1 MASASPSSLNLC
13 HFALLTAFL
22 CHTSL
27 LTGGEVGELGY
38 ILCMFQS
45 FSCLRASTH
54 AVPPPET
61 FSSYHLLHSFST
73 FECWVR
79 TFLRLLSPTWYLLHL
94 RFSSLGDARPV
105 IYSFT
110 RSGPVSSMDSEFQE
124 VWDVST
130 LHVFSS
136 TQVRHLAHS

>member
-38 ILCMFQS
+38 ILCTFQS

-54 AVPPPET
+54 AVPRLEHFLLIICFIPSQP
-61 FSSYHLLHSFST
+61 SSVE
-73 FECWVR
+73 FE
-79 TFLRLLSPTWYLLHL
+79 LS
-94 RFSSLGDARPV
+94 
-105 IYSFT
+105 
-110 RSGPVSSMDSEFQE
+110 
-124 VWDVST
+124 
-130 LHVFSS
+130 
-136 TQVRHLAHS
+136 